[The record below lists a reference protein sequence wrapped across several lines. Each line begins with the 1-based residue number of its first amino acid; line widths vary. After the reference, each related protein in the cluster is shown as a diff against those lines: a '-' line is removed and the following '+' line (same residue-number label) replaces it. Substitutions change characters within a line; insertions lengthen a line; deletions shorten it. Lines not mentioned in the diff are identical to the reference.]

1 MILNFFFNNSVTVN
15 SQQSTVN
22 SQHNFKFF
30 KINTNNRTIFY
41 NPFPVTIGFNNF
53 LYALSWQVKHE
64 KYF

>member
-1 MILNFFFNNSVTVN
+1 MILNFFFNNSVTVNSQQSTVN

-41 NPFPVTIGFNNF
+41 NPFPVTIG
-53 LYALSWQVKHE
+53 Y
-64 KYF
+64 